1 MEVVV
6 ALYRSIES
14 FFFLKKR
21 SEKTS
26 RHSFNDD
33 DGIQDIMDG
42 NTSWLLTS
50 HDTST
55 ILQNNCQKYE
65 K

>member
-1 MEVVV
+1 MTEMVVRNE
-6 ALYRSIES
+6 A
-14 FFFLKKR
+14 K
-21 SEKTS
+21 KTS
-26 RHSFNDD
+26 RHSFNDDD